1 MQFNKNQEIREKT
14 RAYVTMNMYNPHL
27 TIALINSWLS
37 KQSMEIVMLL
47 KFGENAS
54 LGKWCIKLRVSYKK
68 IQNNQKPNI
77 KLSDEEVQRLN
88 DAGFKWSVR
97 RFDKRFNALMAL
109 KQSMGI
115 LMLLKLV
122 RMLLLGNGV
131 LNREFRIRKSK
142 TIRSQT

>member
-97 RFDKRFNALMAL
+97 RFDKRFNALVAL

-115 LMLLKLV
+115 VMFLVLV
-122 RMLLLGNGV
+122 RMCRLGDGV
-131 LNREFRIRKSK
+131 GN
-142 TIRSQT
+142 